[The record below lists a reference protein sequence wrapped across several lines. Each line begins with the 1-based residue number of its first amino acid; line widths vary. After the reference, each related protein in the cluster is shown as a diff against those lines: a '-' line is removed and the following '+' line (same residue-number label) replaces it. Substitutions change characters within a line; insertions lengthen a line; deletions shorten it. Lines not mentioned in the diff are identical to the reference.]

1 MDYRFKSWSG
11 LNKQLAA
18 FLCDSLRERI
28 TYFFTFYHK
37 AHSSYGRAAI
47 RLDGRELVC
56 FSWIEMFRQE
66 YDETKLY
73 EQTGHYV
80 PEPPELKEK
89 WDQHCTYCNYDFLN
103 AALTFLN
110 QPVTDSLMSEDYIQR
125 IFAVLDRRVGK
136 RTLLKIRASGEYREY
151 PAWVRQFYELRFR
164 AERIGTEPPAAEDN
178 TEERQDDMIVPHSR
192 ITQIELLVQRLK
204 ELQKTVATAESCTGG
219 LLGKSITDI
228 SGSSAVYPG
237 GVISYCNR
245 IKHEILGV
253 EQELL
258 DTLGPVSEPVARQM
272 AEGVRRVIGADFG
285 VGVTGI
291 AGPNSDETGRPV
303 GLVYI
308 SAADGSTTLVR
319 EYRFDGDRGA
329 IRAQAAEA
337 AADLVLELIKE

>member
-1 MDYRFKSWSG
+1 MDYHFKSWSG
-11 LNKQLAA
+11 LNKQLSA

-28 TYFFTFYHK
+28 TYFFTFYHE
-37 AHSSYGRAAI
+37 AHSAYGRAAI

-66 YDETKLY
+66 YDVSKRI
-73 EQTGHYV
+73 EQTGHY
-80 PEPPELKEK
+80 EPQSPELKEK
-89 WDQHCTYCNYDFLN
+89 WDHNCTYCNYDFLN
-103 AALTFLN
+103 AALIFLN

-125 IFAVLDRRVGK
+125 IFAVMDRRVGK
-136 RTLLKIRASGEYREY
+136 RTLLKIRAAGEYRDY

-164 AERIGTEPPAAEDN
+164 AEHLAAETSGRKEN
-178 TEERQDDMIVPHSR
+178 TEERQNSMIVPQSR
-192 ITQIELLVQRLK
+192 ITQIEILVQRLK
-204 ELQKTVATAESCTGG
+204 ELGLTVSTAESCTGG

-272 AEGVRRVIGADFG
+272 AEGVCRVIGADLG
-285 VGVTGI
+285 LSVTGI
-291 AGPNSDETGRPV
+291 AGPNSDDTGRPV
-303 GLVYI
+303 GLVYVGA
-308 SAADGSTTLVR
+308 SFGGRTLVR
-319 EYRFDGDRGA
+319 EFRFDGDRAA
-329 IRAQAAEA
+329 IRAQSAEA
-337 AADLVLELIKE
+337 AADLGLSLIES